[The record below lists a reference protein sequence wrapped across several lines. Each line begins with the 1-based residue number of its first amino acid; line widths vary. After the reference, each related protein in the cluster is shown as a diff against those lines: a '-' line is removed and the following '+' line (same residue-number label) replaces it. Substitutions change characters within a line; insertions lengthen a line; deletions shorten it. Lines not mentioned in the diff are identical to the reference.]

1 MNYSKAFGMCGAVLV
16 TAASIII
23 TAAPIHA
30 RSPEP
35 VTVLGHRSD
44 IVTRH
49 VSYADLN
56 LTLAADRS
64 TLKGRVGF
72 AVDDV
77 CNEAVGYAGRWEFNG
92 CTYAAW
98 TNVRPQMANAV
109 QRARE
114 IALTGK
120 SSIAAAAIT
129 INLSHP

>member
-49 VSYADLN
+49 VSYNESSPQADEWQQRTRRYLSAHD
-56 LTLAADRS
+56 TQ
-64 TLKGRVGF
+64 GR
-72 AVDDV
+72 
-77 CNEAVGYAGRWEFNG
+77 
-92 CTYAAW
+92 
-98 TNVRPQMANAV
+98 
-109 QRARE
+109 
-114 IALTGK
+114 
-120 SSIAAAAIT
+120 
-129 INLSHP
+129 